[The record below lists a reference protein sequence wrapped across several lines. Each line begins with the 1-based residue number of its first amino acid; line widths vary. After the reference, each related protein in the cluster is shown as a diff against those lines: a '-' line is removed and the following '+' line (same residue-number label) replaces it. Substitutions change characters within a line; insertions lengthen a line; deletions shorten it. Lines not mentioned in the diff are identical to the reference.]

1 MYPTDAPQRTPLP
14 PNEREQSSLP
24 YGTADDDLPNDPP
37 FSDDAYGQNQAFQA
51 ADQRLYWG
59 GANVDA
65 FDDEASNSNAGRP
78 EPSIDGA
85 SIVTAEVEKPEGLK
99 SVSATLDVFHL
110 ERYATMNVFVL
121 CASAFLFFAGLGML
135 TAFKNEW
142 ITWMFIVVSL
152 FTASSLLCFTREL
165 RVEFD
170 HDSKTAHIATRR
182 MIVHACGARVEDTVA
197 FSQLGAVAFDGR
209 PGVPGNLCLQ
219 FGTKRIVLM
228 ANVRTQRH
236 SQVADLVAPWNAFL
250 DWIRPTATP
259 QGVNR

>member
-135 TAFKNEW
+135 TAFMTEW
-142 ITWMFIVVSL
+142 ITWTLIFV
-152 FTASSLLCFTREL
+152 
-165 RVEFD
+165 
-170 HDSKTAHIATRR
+170 
-182 MIVHACGARVEDTVA
+182 
-197 FSQLGAVAFDGR
+197 
-209 PGVPGNLCLQ
+209 
-219 FGTKRIVLM
+219 
-228 ANVRTQRH
+228 
-236 SQVADLVAPWNAFL
+236 
-250 DWIRPTATP
+250 
-259 QGVNR
+259 